1 MKKQWIKKENMYH
14 KPFYKQKLQMTL
26 LGVLI
31 MAIVFFIYQIFYI
44 KQLQIE
50 TENIRSVRY
59 EVNKLASIETT
70 SLSNL
75 PKTNNKRI
83 LR

>member
-1 MKKQWIKKENMYH
+1 MRKQWIKKENMYH

-26 LGVLI
+26 LGVFA
-31 MAIVFFIYQIFYI
+31 MAIIFFVYQLFYI

-50 TENIRSVRY
+50 TDNIRSVRY
-59 EVNKLASIETT
+59 EENKLASIETT
-70 SLSNL
+70 SLSYL
-75 PKTNNKRI
+75 PKTNDKI